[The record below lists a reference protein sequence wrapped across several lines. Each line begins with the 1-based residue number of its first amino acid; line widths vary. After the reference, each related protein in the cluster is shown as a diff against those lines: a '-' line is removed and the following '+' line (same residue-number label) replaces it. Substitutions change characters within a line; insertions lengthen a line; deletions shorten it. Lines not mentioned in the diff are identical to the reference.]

1 MFTRLYCI
9 IRFNPLFVDE
19 CKNGKKEDSDNDVCL
34 LCFAESVQRDSTGG
48 I

>member
-19 CKNGKKEDSDNDVCL
+19 CKKGKKEDSDNDVCL
-34 LCFAESVQRDSTGG
+34 FVLCGERKTG
-48 I
+48 